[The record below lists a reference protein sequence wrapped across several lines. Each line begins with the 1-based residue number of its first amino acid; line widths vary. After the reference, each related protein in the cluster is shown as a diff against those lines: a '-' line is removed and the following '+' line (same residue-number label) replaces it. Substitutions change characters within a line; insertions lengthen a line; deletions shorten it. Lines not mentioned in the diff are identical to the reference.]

1 MLLGTGAAAGS
12 VALVLVVQSFATYTT
27 ASPVP
32 VTVATSAPAAS
43 DSVPRTPVVS
53 GVAVDTQ
60 HGWATLTMAPF
71 TSDNAA
77 SALGAKYGMQL
88 LADFP
93 AFGRYVFSLPQIRIG
108 PGPELHTSTIYFPP
122 FATTDDIN
130 AFLTRNGLRVATW
143 VSMADTTG
151 RTAVVALPQIQPQLI
166 DAQRGI
172 WGATVPVG
180 LDRSRL
186 DGWASVNG
194 VQIIAYDPNAGQVQ
208 IQGPKPQPVYTRVVR
223 TIPPV
228 VTTTTTP
235 APQTSKLY
243 IAFKPG
249 TTFSQAQDAVQQA
262 GGQVTS
268 FDSSTEL
275 AVATVPVGKESQVT
289 TALTAS
295 PQVSCVGATSTACPA
310 ASQNPTTSPSPAP
323 STTPDTT
330 A

>member
-1 MLLGTGAAAGS
+1 MLLGTGAMAAS
-12 VALVLVVQSFATYTT
+12 VAVVLVVQSVASYTT
-27 ASPVP
+27 TSPIPVATATTAAAPSDNTSRSPV
-32 VTVATSAPAAS
+32 VT
-43 DSVPRTPVVS
+43 DVS
-53 GVAVDTQ
+53 VDTQ
-60 HGWATLTMAPF
+60 RNVATLTIAPF
-71 TSDNAA
+71 TSENTA
-77 SALGAKYGMQL
+77 SALGAKYGMDL
-88 LADFP
+88 LAEFP

-108 PGPELHTSTIYFPP
+108 PGPELHTATIYFPP
-122 FATTDDIN
+122 YATTADIN
-130 AFLTRNGLRVATW
+130 AFMTRNGLGVSTW
-143 VSMADTTG
+143 VSTEDATG
-151 RTAVVALPQIQPQLI
+151 RTAVVTLPQIQPHLI
-166 DAQRGI
+166 DEQRGI
-172 WGATVPVG
+172 WQASVPVG

-194 VQIIAYDPNAGQVQ
+194 VQIIAYDPNTGQVQ